1 MRLQLGTTTNADK
14 LLEKISAKSTSTD
27 GLTMEWR
34 QWKEG
39 GCNREGEKGENVL
52 DKEWRQSNS
61 RTVEDNAHSTILS
74 LSSPA
79 GSTVVWCD
87 VLPKCKCLMSDKQ
100 LC

>member
-1 MRLQLGTTTNADK
+1 
-14 LLEKISAKSTSTD
+14 
-27 GLTMEWR
+27 MEWR

-61 RTVEDNAHSTILS
+61 RTGEDNAHSTILS

-79 GSTVVWCD
+79 VHQYSGVV
-87 VLPKCKCLMSDKQ
+87 
-100 LC
+100 